1 MRNALVVALLVLI
14 TAACD
19 NGGGS
24 GPVAPGSQGSSA
36 TAAVETF
43 TGTVAVGGS
52 DAHPFAVALSGGQL
66 AATLT
71 APSTCTLIS
80 GGSVV
85 TQAGTAAQLSGVLSS
100 TGSFCVAVFDVGNQ
114 TDQVSYSVT
123 VSHF

>member
-14 TAACD
+14 TAECD

-52 DAHPFAVALSGGQL
+52 DAPRLGHVVGDPCLDGGDD
-66 AATLT
+66 
-71 APSTCTLIS
+71 
-80 GGSVV
+80 VV
-85 TQAGTAAQLSGVLSS
+85 
-100 TGSFCVAVFDVGNQ
+100 VG
-114 TDQVSYSVT
+114 
-123 VSHF
+123 